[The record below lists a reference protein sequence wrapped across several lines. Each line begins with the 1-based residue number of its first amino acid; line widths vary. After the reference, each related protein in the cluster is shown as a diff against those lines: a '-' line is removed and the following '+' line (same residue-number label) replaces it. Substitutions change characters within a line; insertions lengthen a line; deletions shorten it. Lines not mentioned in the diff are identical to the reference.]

1 MCAYVSYTY
10 ILKTPMQVLST
21 LKLKGLESEVSQKK
35 NIYSHMY
42 VESRKTVQMNTAPGQ
57 E

>member
-21 LKLKGLESEVSQKK
+21 LKLKGLESEESQKEK
-35 NIYSHMY
+35 YIFTH
-42 VESRKTVQMNTAPGQ
+42 VCGI
-57 E
+57 